1 MLQLMW
7 HHPSQVQQYAYMQD
21 MAKLDAAK
29 QLQTGASG
37 CPAVMS
43 ALSGHQLAQATA
55 LAAASGDV
63 RLATLLA
70 QVQ

>member
-1 MLQLMW
+1 
-7 HHPSQVQQYAYMQD
+7 MQD
-21 MAKLDAAK
+21 MAKLDVAK
-29 QLQTGASG
+29 QLQTGAGG

-63 RLATLLA
+63 RLGTLLA
-70 QVQ
+70 QVQRVTML